1 MKKVFV
7 YAMGLAALLAVSCNN
22 KDNSAN
28 PEAPATQEW
37 AQLIK
42 FSEPVQIGA
51 YAFQS
56 VELTESSRYIAEY
69 VTSKAS
75 AGANILYGK
84 YTYANGTFTLDGLGS
99 LKIDGNQVT
108 INPSSAGGSPVQV
121 PATIT
126 RPSAKDQTAVNAC
139 RNWSI
144 SKIIIGISGKTK
156 DGNTVEGDKMF
167 NKLDVR
173 VVFLQNI
180 VTDLLLGYRIRE
192 PFVEFAKYVKNRY
205 GAEPG
210 FVTQNLP
217 TLVGF
222 LEECGIENPVVCSGI
237 NKIGY
242 LMNPDQKSYEKCI
255 AEKKIRSF
263 AMSIL
268 ASGAVP
274 PRDAVR
280 YLKDSVPNVHS
291 VVFGASSKN
300 HIADTIALIKQN
312 FPDWE

>member
-1 MKKVFV
+1 MNNLDRIILGDNQFFGINHMSQEKAAAAAERFATTDKIIRVIDDAYDVGVRGFMFTTHARV
-7 YAMGLAALLAVSCNN
+7 AEICDHVRKNPDRYKDIRFYPGLPYAHKYADAVAENGIFGAL
-22 KDNSAN
+22 KDM
-28 PEAPATQEW
+28 
-37 AQLIK
+37 
-42 FSEPVQIGA
+42 
-51 YAFQS
+51 
-56 VELTESSRYIAEY
+56 
-69 VTSKAS
+69 
-75 AGANILYGK
+75 IL
-84 YTYANGTFTLDGLGS
+84 
-99 LKIDGNQVT
+99 GN
-108 INPSSAGGSPVQV
+108 SAGGLL
-121 PATIT
+121 
-126 RPSAKDQTAVNAC
+126 
-139 RNWSI
+139 SI
-144 SKIIIGISGKTK
+144 AGNVTK
-156 DGNTVEGDKMF
+156 GLLFQNPFDMMKALVDMELKMF

-180 VTDLLLGYRIRE
+180 VTDLLLGYRIKE
-192 PFVEFAKYVKNRY
+192 PFVEFAKYVKSRY

-255 AEKKIRSF
+255 AEKKIRAF

-274 PRDAVR
+274 PRDAVK
-280 YLKDSVPNVHS
+280 YLKDSVPNLHS

-300 HIADTIALIKQN
+300 HIADTISLIKQN